1 MIDYSGPDFTTESPG
16 GDGTYPIFQEVGR
29 MLRKIAVLGAAALVA
44 AAGAVAGETG
54 PVVSGAGDRRAVDV
68 TVYNHD
74 LALIR
79 ETRALSLPAG
89 IVRIEFRDV
98 PARIDPVTLMVTAG
112 DRDGFSLLEQNY
124 EFDLLSRERILE
136 KYVGRDV
143 AWLQEDGS
151 RVAGT
156 LLGMNGGPVFRV
168 GGEIAFDVPGRLVLP
183 DLPAN
188 LRDRPTLVW
197 LADNPQRGTADLEAS
212 YVTHGMSWQAD
223 YVLQLDEAGRRADLQ
238 SWVSVDNRSGAAFE
252 NARLLLVA
260 GDVNQVQPP
269 QPQVMMAM
277 DMMAKSA
284 EGRGFAEEAL
294 YDYHLYTLQRPTT
307 LLDNQIKQV
316 ALFEA
321 SGMTVERHYRVE
333 GQTYFFRGTGRLDDK
348 PAVAVTYTFA
358 NTAKNRLGQPLPA
371 GIVRVYGRSS
381 GGGRQ
386 LLGEDRINHT
396 PTDEKVDLHV
406 GNAFD
411 IVAERVR
418 TDSRQLA
425 EDLVRQSF
433 RITLRNH
440 KSEAV
445 TVDVIEP
452 VGGFWEVHESSLP
465 ARKVDA
471 QTLAFAVPVPAGGE
485 TVLTYSVDVRY

>member
-1 MIDYSGPDFTTESPG
+1 
-16 GDGTYPIFQEVGR
+16 
-29 MLRKIAVLGAAALVA
+29 MLRKIARFGAVAALVA
-44 AAGAVAGETG
+44 ATGAVAGDTA

-74 LALIR
+74 LALVR

-89 IVRIEFRDV
+89 VVRIEFRDV
-98 PARIDPVTLMVTAG
+98 PARIDPVTLLVTAG
-112 DRDGFSLLEQNY
+112 DRAGFSLLEQNY
-124 EFDLLSRERILE
+124 EFDLLSRDRILE

-151 RVAGT
+151 RVTGT

-197 LADNPQRGTADLEAS
+197 LADNPKRGTTDLEAS

-238 SWVSVDNRSGAAFE
+238 SWVSIDNRSGAAFD

-277 DMMAKSA
+277 DMMSKSA

-307 LLDNQIKQV
+307 LLDNQMKQI

-321 SGMTVERHYRVE
+321 SGMTVERHYRVN

-348 PAVAVTYTFA
+348 PPVEVTYSFA
-358 NTAKNRLGQPLPA
+358 NTAKNQLGQPLPA
-371 GIVRVYGRSS
+371 GVVRVYGRSS

-386 LLGEDRINHT
+386 LLGEDRIEHT
-396 PTDEKVDLHV
+396 PTDEKVELHV

-411 IVAERVR
+411 LVAERVR

-433 RITLRNH
+433 QITLRNH

-445 TVDVIEP
+445 SVEVIEP
-452 VGGFWEVHESSLP
+452 VGGFWEVHQSSLP

-471 QTLAFAVPVPAGGE
+471 QTLAFTVPVPAGGE